1 MTAPA
6 AAPGDVMQRQFQI
19 SNCTSRIA
27 ARAWLLLGTLCLLTV
42 VSPAATSFDDYAGRV
57 AQAARQTAE
66 LANGAGRDEAAHKA
80 ALKTITELLPATE
93 KISRGGELVHVD
105 NSWLHQAISNLKW
118 DDGGTRSAQLSDLA
132 ARLGALER
140 RLSEAASQADARG
153 SAESAD
159 ARARLEQILA
169 REEYQLEANQDSVI
183 RGWVRK
189 IQEAIDRF
197 LLWLFTRSGPATA
210 PSAGTVRLLRYA
222 ILAVT
227 AVALLFGL
235 TMLLRRFRL
244 SALKRKK
251 VEPEEAREVLGE
263 HIDAALTADD
273 LLREAAEMARK
284 GEFRLAIRR
293 AYIALLCDLE
303 QRGQLKLNRAKTNN
317 DYLRELEPD
326 AKTHRPVAQ
335 MTTRYE
341 RVWYGRGEATLEDY
355 AGFIDRYR
363 EAASVR

>member
-1 MTAPA
+1 ME
-6 AAPGDVMQRQFQI
+6 RQSQI
-19 SNCTSRIA
+19 SNLKSQIASRA
-27 ARAWLLLGTLCLLTV
+27 CLLLGTLCLLSA
-42 VSPAATSFDDYAGRV
+42 VSQAATTFDDYAGRV

-66 LANGAGRDEAAHKA
+66 LAQGEGRDEAAQKA

-118 DDGGTRSAQLSDLA
+118 GDGEMRAAQLGDIA

-140 RLSEAASQADARG
+140 RLNEAELRADAQG
-153 SAESAD
+153 SAPSAD

-183 RGWVRK
+183 RAWVRK

-197 LLWLFTRSGPATA
+197 LLWLFTRSGPTTA
-210 PSAGTVRLLRYA
+210 PSAGTVRLLRYT

-227 AVALLFGL
+227 AAALLVGL

-244 SALKRKK
+244 SALRRKK
-251 VEPEEAREVLGE
+251 PEPEETREVLGE
-263 HIDAALTADD
+263 RIDAALTPDD

-293 AYIALLCDLE
+293 AYIALLYELE
-303 QRGQLKLNRAKTNN
+303 QRGQLKLHRAKTNN
-317 DYLRELEPD
+317 DYLRELEPN

-335 MTTRYE
+335 MTSRYE
-341 RVWYGRGEATLEDY
+341 RVWYGRNEATLEDY